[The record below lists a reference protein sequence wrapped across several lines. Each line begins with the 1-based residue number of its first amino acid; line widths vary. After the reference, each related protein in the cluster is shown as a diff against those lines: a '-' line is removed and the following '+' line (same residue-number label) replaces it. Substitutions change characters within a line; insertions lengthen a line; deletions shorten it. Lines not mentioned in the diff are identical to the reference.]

1 MMSDARQKQQALQQP
16 LPQQLQQQ
24 QRSLADSAE
33 VYPYSANDAIR
44 PNAPLP
50 ASISHPQSNISA
62 FTQPT
67 NTAATH
73 PSHSQSTGGGGDGG
87 LTSTSALLHTLVEL
101 SIDVKRMCVE
111 DNGKTA
117 GTGELATR
125 MDELRAVLAE
135 HTDLIFAHCSSNHLH
150 TALLSLRTTLLSA
163 HLILHK
169 AVNTAFRR
177 SHKFKQ
183 PIRITVNDTLIGLSK
198 LTSAISL
205 AVATSSSSSSA
216 SATAVSL
223 PTVQLLDGQE
233 EAVLGDK
240 YYYGHGLPTDYA
252 KALHLYTIAAD
263 KGYTPAMVSLG
274 SMMREGVGRKKD
286 TVGALSWY
294 RKAAEGGNADAQAL
308 AGQMYEAGEGVVRNL
323 ETAIEYY
330 QEAANGGHVESCASL
345 GYIYEH
351 GSEDVQTNSAHTLV
365 HPVLCCPSPLL
376 LLLAVIHRLLCY
388 VCVGVSQELN
398 YVPVDIDAAAAWYRE
413 AAEKGYAKA
422 MNNLAYL
429 HFIGSVNGKKEYE
442 EAVRWFRQAAEQGNA
457 GALNNLAIA
466 YESGKGVER
475 DEDMA
480 LQMYAEAAALG
491 HVSAQS
497 SLGYLY
503 LKQRRFDVALD
514 WLRKAA
520 DGADR
525 EAYYHLA
532 QMYHHGLHVQ
542 RDDQHAY
549 QLYNKAA
556 DAGHP
561 YALLEVGHALFTGRG
576 VKKDVDRAFVVYKQ
590 SAELGVSEAEN
601 SVGVMMEEGVGV
613 LRDVKGAREWYE
625 KAAGRGNGDAC
636 FNLGLMFDSG
646 VCGDERD
653 EQKALEW
660 YKKAAAQGSQHAVKR
675 LQQQEESK
683 RRQVGYAAE
692 GLTSPAGRTQS
703 LPQVSASAMP
713 Q

>member
-1 MMSDARQKQQALQQP
+1 MSDTKQKQSPQPQPQQQP
-16 LPQQLQQQ
+16 PPPP
-24 QRSLADSAE
+24 ADSAE
-33 VYPYSANDAIR
+33 VYPYPYSVNDAIR

-50 ASISHPQSNISA
+50 VSLSHPQSNV
-62 FTQPT
+62 T
-67 NTAATH
+67 NFTH
-73 PSHSQSTGGGGDGG
+73 PTASSQLPATDLS
-87 LTSTSALLHTLVEL
+87 LTSTSALLQTLVEL

-111 DNGKTA
+111 DANKTA
-117 GTGELATR
+117 GTAELAQR

-135 HTDLIFAHCSSNHLH
+135 HTDLIFAHCSSSHLH

-163 HLILHK
+163 HLICHK

-183 PIRITVNDTLIGLSK
+183 PIRITINDTLIGLSK
-198 LTSAISL
+198 LTAAISL
-205 AVATSSSSSSA
+205 AVATSSSAA
-216 SATAVSL
+216 SAAKFTMPL
-223 PTVQLLDGQE
+223 PSVQLLDGQE
-233 EAVLGDK
+233 ESVLGDK
-240 YYYGHGLPTDYA
+240 YYYGHGLPVDYV

-263 KGYTPAMVSLG
+263 KGYSPAMASLA

-286 TVGALSWY
+286 MLGALSWY
-294 RKAAEGGNADAQAL
+294 RKAAECGNVDASCAL
-308 AGQMYEAGEGVVRNL
+308 GQMYEAGEGVVRNL

-330 QEAANGGHVESCASL
+330 QQAANGGHVDAQTGL

-351 GSEDVQTNSAHTLV
+351 GSED
-365 HPVLCCPSPLL
+365 
-376 LLLAVIHRLLCY
+376 
-388 VCVGVSQELN
+388 ELN

-429 HFIGSVNGKKEYE
+429 YFMGHVNGKKEYS
-442 EAVRWFRQAAEQGNA
+442 EAVQWFRQAAEQGNA
-457 GALNNLAIA
+457 GALNNLGIA

-475 DEDMA
+475 DEDTA
-480 LQMYAEAAALG
+480 LRMYQEAAVLG

-520 DGADR
+520 DGNDR

-556 DAGHP
+556 DLGHP

-576 VKKDVDRAFVVYKQ
+576 VKKNVDHAFTLYKQ

-625 KAAGRGNGDAC
+625 RAAGRGNGDAM
-636 FNLGLMFDSG
+636 FNLGLMEESG
-646 VCGDERD
+646 VSGDETS
-653 EQKALEW
+653 EQKAVDW
-660 YKKAAAQGSQHAVKR
+660 YRKAAANGSQHAVKR
-675 LQQQEESK
+675 LEQEES
-683 RRQVGYAAE
+683 RRRKAGSAA
-692 GLTSPAGRTQS
+692 GIAGAASTVP
-703 LPQVSASAMP
+703 LPQGAPVAVP
-713 Q
+713 H